1 MVMGELFLH
10 LKRNMEYEL
19 EKTVVALILKSGD
32 TNKFLREDCHVSLDH
47 MVLMKYIS
55 LLDTRHTKLFIWL
68 LFQHLMIIN
77 EHYRLSTVL
86 VLER

>member
-1 MVMGELFLH
+1 MVMGEMFLH

-19 EKTVVALILKSGD
+19 EKTVIALILKSGD
-32 TNKFLREDCHVSLDH
+32 TNKFLREDCHVALDH
-47 MVLMKYIS
+47 MVIMIYIS
-55 LLDTRHTKLFIWL
+55 ILDIIHYIM
-68 LFQHLMIIN
+68 FQHLTIIN

>member
-32 TNKFLREDCHVSLDH
+32 TNKFLREDCHVALDH

-55 LLDTRHTKLFIWL
+55 LLD
-68 LFQHLMIIN
+68 II
-77 EHYRLSTVL
+77 YMATVPKSDDNQ
-86 VLER
+86 

>member
-19 EKTVVALILKSGD
+19 EKTVIALILKSGD
-32 TNKFLREDCHVSLDH
+32 TNKFLREDCHVALDH
-47 MVLMKYIS
+47 MVLLKYIS
-55 LLDTRHTKLFIWL
+55 ILDTELKYTPEN
-68 LFQHLMIIN
+68 FQHLMIIN
-77 EHYRLSTVL
+77 EYYRLSTVL

>member
-19 EKTVVALILKSGD
+19 EKTVIALILKSGD
-32 TNKFLREDCHVSLDH
+32 TNKFLREDCHVALDH
-47 MVLMKYIS
+47 MVIMIYIS
-55 LLDTRHTKLFIWL
+55 QIFIHYIM
-68 LFQHLMIIN
+68 FQHLTIIN